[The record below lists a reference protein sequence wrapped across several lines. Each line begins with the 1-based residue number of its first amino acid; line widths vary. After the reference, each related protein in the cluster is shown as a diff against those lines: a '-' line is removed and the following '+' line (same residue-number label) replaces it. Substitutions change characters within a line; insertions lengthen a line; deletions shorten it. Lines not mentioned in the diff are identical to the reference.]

1 LRVGVTGADGLLGG
15 TLVPLWRR
23 AGVDVAAW
31 SVGDFDVRD
40 AAATRRAIAAAAPE
54 VVLHLA
60 AYTDVDRAEA
70 EPELALAVNAGGTAN
85 VAAGCREVGAH
96 LVFVSTDYVFDG
108 GAAGPIPPSAPRK
121 PLGAYARTKAAGEA
135 AVEASGGP
143 WTIVRTAWAYG
154 PGGRN
159 FVDTV
164 RDAAAAGRTL
174 RVVDDQVGA
183 PTSVRL
189 VAEGLWALTGRRLS
203 GHWHLTASGAAS
215 WCEVARAVYE
225 CAGADPSRVVP
236 CSSRESGRAARRP
249 SYSVLDCRATEAAL
263 GVALPAWQEHVGV
276 YVRERRMPGL
286 GLIPGDVT

>member
-1 LRVGVTGADGLLGG
+1 
-15 TLVPLWRR
+15 
-23 AGVDVAAW
+23 
-31 SVGDFDVRD
+31 
-40 AAATRRAIAAAAPE
+40 
-54 VVLHLA
+54 
-60 AYTDVDRAEA
+60 
-70 EPELALAVNAGGTAN
+70 
-85 VAAGCREVGAH
+85 
-96 LVFVSTDYVFDG
+96 
-108 GAAGPIPPSAPRK
+108 
-121 PLGAYARTKAAGEA
+121 
-135 AVEASGGP
+135 
-143 WTIVRTAWAYG
+143 
-154 PGGRN
+154 
-159 FVDTV
+159 VDTV

-249 SYSVLDCRATEAAL
+249 PYSVLDCRATEAAL

-286 GLIPGDVT
+286 GLIPGDLT